1 MGNIIDKIRLSGVT
15 YTLSGQSSGSPTVEL
30 TQAQYDALVSAGTVS
45 ADTYYIITDSQAG
58 GLSNYWTSA
67 ETQSA
72 ITEATSGKLDTS
84 VCEAYSG
91 SVDTALG
98 NKQDTS
104 GMTAYTENTAFTAHT
119 GDSTIHVTS
128 TDKSN
133 WNAKSD
139 FSGSYNDLTD
149 KPTIPTVPT
158 SNTAFTNDAGYI
170 TSGDAQSQIDNSI
183 SGKADNSA
191 VTEVSDSLSGYVY
204 TADIDKQD
212 IFGKKTFVG
221 AKRLNFTQASSS
233 DKLGFTLYDVRDGQ
247 GNAKEF
253 GAFELNPTGIT
264 ENSVTHPLLTLN
276 QYRQNSNI
284 GGRDVQTYLGYRQ
297 YDQPN
302 SAAYHLLVPL
312 PENAK
317 TPFNLTTTFQNYYLP
332 LGFKNGSTMIKA
344 DNTGVVDLSS
354 ELGGLKLVKLT
365 QIEYDNLA
373 TKDSNTL
380 YVIVN

>member
-1 MGNIIDKIRLSGVT
+1 MSNILDAIQVSGASYDLKDKNAPSV
-15 YTLSGQSSGSPTVEL
+15 SSL
-30 TQAQYDALVSAGTVS
+30 TQSEYDNLPSTAKTSNTFFV
-45 ADTYYIITDSQAG
+45 ITDAQAG
-58 GLSNYWTSA
+58 DLTQYWTSA
-67 ETQSA
+67 QTQSA

-84 VCEAYSG
+84 VFEAYSG
-91 SVDTALG
+91 SVETALG

-133 WNAKSD
+133 WDAKSD

-149 KPTIPTVPT
+149 KPTIPT
-158 SNTAFTNDAGYI
+158 SASQLTNDSGYI
-170 TSGDAQSQIDNSI
+170 TSGDAQSQIDSSI
-183 SGKADNSA
+183 SGKADTSA
-191 VTEVSDSLSGYVY
+191 VTAVQDSLSGYVY
-204 TADIDKQD
+204 TADNGKQD
-212 IFGKKTFVG
+212 ILGTKTFVG
-221 AKRLNFTQASSS
+221 SKRISFTQAGSN

-253 GAFELNPTGIT
+253 GALELNPTGIT

-276 QYRQNSNI
+276 HYRLDS
-284 GGRDVQTYLGYRQ
+284 GRDVQTYLGYRQ
-297 YDQPN
+297 YDTQN
-302 SAAYHLLVPL
+302 RAAYHLLAPL

-317 TPFNLTTTFQNYYLP
+317 TPFYLTTTFQNYYFP
-332 LGFKNGSTMIKA
+332 LGYKNGSTMIKT

-354 ELGGLKLVKLT
+354 ELGGLKLVKLS
-365 QIEYDNLA
+365 QSAYDALSPNY
-373 TKDSNTL
+373 DSNTL